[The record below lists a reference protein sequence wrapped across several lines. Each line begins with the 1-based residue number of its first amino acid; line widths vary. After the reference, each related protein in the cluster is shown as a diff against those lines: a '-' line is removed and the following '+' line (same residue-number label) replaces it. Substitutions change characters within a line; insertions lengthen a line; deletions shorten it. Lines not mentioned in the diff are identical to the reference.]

1 MAANT
6 IDLKPFLIESS
17 AAAADIVGE
26 PAHPNIRIEAAVKIG
41 LVLAADLISPPY
53 HQKHQRS

>member
-6 IDLKPFLIESS
+6 IDLKPSLIESS
-17 AAAADIVGE
+17 AGAAEIVGE
-26 PAHPNIRIEAAVKIG
+26 PPHLNIRIEAAVKIG

-53 HQKHQRS
+53 HKKHQRS